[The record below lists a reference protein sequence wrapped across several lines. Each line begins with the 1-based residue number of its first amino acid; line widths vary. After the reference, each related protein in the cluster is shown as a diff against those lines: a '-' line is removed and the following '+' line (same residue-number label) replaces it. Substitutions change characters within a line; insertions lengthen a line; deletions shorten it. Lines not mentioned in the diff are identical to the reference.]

1 MTASRSAHPPGERFF
16 HLPVQGLHRLQSG
29 EGALGQQLRR
39 LCRGPA
45 LSLWPAPGDEVGI
58 RRPGH
63 QGQEDGD
70 TGPLQ
75 ADALPQQGAEGGQTG
90 FQDGGE
96 AAGHL
101 APDPPQSGFQI
112 QPGPEGAGGFRGE
125 GGEGLLCCTGGHQGA
140 LRQQARGV
148 PAGPLRGPQPPG
160 GPQDAA
166 QRENGPLVGVYPAG
180 GTEHGP
186 LRRQPGLPEAGKGF
200 LREEAGGL
208 LADGDRLMPIGEQGS
223 GAVQEGEQVH
233 IPVAA
238 VVVPVH
244 QPGLGGGAH
253 LVHQGAGGLSGQGL
267 PVPAGKKAR

>member
-1 MTASRSAHPPGERFF
+1 M
-16 HLPVQGLHRLQSG
+16 
-29 EGALGQQLRR
+29 
-39 LCRGPA
+39 
-45 LSLWPAPGDEVGI
+45 
-58 RRPGH
+58 
-63 QGQEDGD
+63 
-70 TGPLQ
+70 
-75 ADALPQQGAEGGQTG
+75 
-90 FQDGGE
+90 
-96 AAGHL
+96 
-101 APDPPQSGFQI
+101 
-112 QPGPEGAGGFRGE
+112 
-125 GGEGLLCCTGGHQGA
+125 
-140 LRQQARGV
+140 
-148 PAGPLRGPQPPG
+148 
-160 GPQDAA
+160 
-166 QRENGPLVGVYPAG
+166 GVYPAG

-267 PVPAGKKAR
+267 PVLPGKEAR